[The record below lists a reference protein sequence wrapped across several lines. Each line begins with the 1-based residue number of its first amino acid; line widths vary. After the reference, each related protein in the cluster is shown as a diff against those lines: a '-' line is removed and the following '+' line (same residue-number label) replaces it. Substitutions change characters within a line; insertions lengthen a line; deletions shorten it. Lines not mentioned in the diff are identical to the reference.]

1 MVNRVTGGH
10 AWPPVEVMIFSQ
22 FDMECLGVVSFCIV
36 PITTPHIQC
45 LIDRVSEWL
54 VAGPRHDGMPCDRW
68 SRWQTVR
75 WMDAVVIRVTGGH
88 AWPP

>member
-1 MVNRVTGGH
+1 
-10 AWPPVEVMIFSQ
+10 MILFPFLVRGLLHVSQ

-36 PITTPHIQC
+36 PITALHIQC

-75 WMDAVVIRVTGGH
+75 
-88 AWPP
+88 